1 MYRWFFTMV
10 NRTYRYRFTSVEK
23 TAFKPAFSI
32 ARTAL
37 KPVLLCSLESI
48 IGSRKNPLV

>member
-1 MYRWFFTMV
+1 MYRWFFTIV
-10 NRTYRYRFTSVEK
+10 YRPYRYRFTSIEK
-23 TAFKPAFSI
+23 TAFKPAFSV

-37 KPVLLCSLESI
+37 KPVLLCSLGSI

>member
-1 MYRWFFTMV
+1 MYRWFFTIGY
-10 NRTYRYRFTSVEK
+10 RPYRYRFTSIEK
-23 TAFKPAFSI
+23 TAFKPAFSV

-37 KPVLLCSLESI
+37 KPVLLYLESI